1 MSRGVMQ
8 GSHSGWSLM
17 LPLVE
22 KDEDGCAHLHRLQPK
37 LIGLPHFFVPEQ
49 PNLTIATLDCY

>member
-1 MSRGVMQ
+1 MQ

-17 LPLVE
+17 LPQVE
-22 KDEDGCAHLHRLQPK
+22 KDGDGCAHLHRLQPK